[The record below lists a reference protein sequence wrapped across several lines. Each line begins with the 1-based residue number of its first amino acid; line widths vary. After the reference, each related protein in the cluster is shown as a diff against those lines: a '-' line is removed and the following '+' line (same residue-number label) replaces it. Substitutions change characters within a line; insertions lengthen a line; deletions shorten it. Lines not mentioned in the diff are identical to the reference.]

1 MPLSPGDH
9 APSVAATNQYGD
21 RLTLAFARPTV
32 LYFYPRDDTPGCTTE
47 ATEFDAML
55 GAYREAGVSV
65 YGVSTDDAE
74 SHRAFAE
81 AHDIGFDLLADP
93 DGNIAEAYGV
103 PVENGAARRT
113 TFVLLD
119 GTVRAVYDGV
129 YPEGHAEAVLED
141 LVETGLITVGE

>member
-9 APSVAATNQYGD
+9 APSLAATNQHGD
-21 RLTLAFARPTV
+21 RLTLSFGQPTV

-47 ATEFDAML
+47 ATEFDDVL
-55 GAYREAGVSV
+55 GAYREAGVAV

-74 SHRAFAE
+74 SHRAFAQ

-93 DGNIAEAYGV
+93 DGNIAAAYGV

-113 TFVLLD
+113 TFVLVD
-119 GTVRAVYDGV
+119 GVVRAVYDGV
-129 YPEGHAEAVLED
+129 HPEGHAEAVLAD
-141 LVETGLITVGE
+141 LVETGLVTVGE